1 MEGIGNIR
9 DFTDISA
16 RTSRHDRERAA
27 FNRPP
32 RAAFHEQLRE
42 TIVAANINE
51 RDDNRAIPSDRRLW
65 EACMEMESIFVGRML
80 KEMRN
85 TLDPESRLIHG
96 GQAEE
101 IFTDMLYDQ
110 YALTLSKTSNLGIAR
125 LMYRELSGRQ

>member
-1 MEGIGNIR
+1 MEALGNIQNFAEESTR
-9 DFTDISA
+9 TA
-16 RTSRHDRERAA
+16 RHERERAMFA
-27 FNRPP
+27 RTPSGS
-32 RAAFHEQLRE
+32 FHDTLRE
-42 TIVAANINE
+42 TIVAADINE
-51 RDDNRAIPSDRRLW
+51 RHNDRNIPRDRRLW
-65 EACMEMESIFVGRML
+65 DACLEMESIFVGRML

-110 YALTLSKTSNLGIAR
+110 YALTLSRTSNLGIAR